1 MANYITDVQ
10 KRQNKAAMMTVVGC
24 IPIVCDNIE
33 DPGKRQESIDELR
46 NNLIQLIKEEDRANK
61 AGLALIKIQDEI
73 METIPEG
80 NIVAKIEEKLKEVMA
95 KEEKSSEEKVDVEKH
110 EFMLAFESKV
120 AKFM

>member
-1 MANYITDVQ
+1 
-10 KRQNKAAMMTVVGC
+10 MTVVGC

-33 DPGKRQESIDELR
+33 DPAKRQESIDELR

-61 AGLALIKIQDEI
+61 AGLALIKIQDDI

-95 KEEKSSEEKVDVEKH
+95 KEEKSSSEKVDVEKH